1 MFRRII
7 QTGLILT
14 FLTAVTHAGAV
25 GGELKVLPP
34 ISHGNLTIFP
44 IVGAGTNDYA
54 HLLTLDEGLRL
65 GSVTVTENG
74 SVQPLVRG
82 HARPRPS
89 GSAEVNRLVLINDSD
104 RPLLLLAGEIVTG
117 GKQDRVIGADRIIPA
132 HSGPV
137 DLSVFCVEPG
147 RWVASSNNF
156 DTTKSVA
163 MAQPSVRNS
172 AMNDRSQQKV
182 WDNVNESHKQVSET
196 VAVNAAAAPSPGT
209 SGGGGGGGGR
219 GVGMGGGI
227 GAGHS
232 GGVSGGTLQTIES
245 TTSYA
250 KVMAVPEVQEQIKAY
265 VGDYDAAL
273 RELKKAGARGVVV
286 AVNGRILWADIFSS
300 TELLEKYW
308 QKLVRSYAAEAY
320 TAHAKATPADIGAA
334 QRFVDQLAGNHEVV
348 ETEPGVYRRS
358 EVTGE
363 GFKVFTITSL
373 LPKSEQTVHI
383 AKMAYAGTPSAAIG
397 QMIR

>member
-7 QTGLILT
+7 QTGLIFT
-14 FLTAVTHAGAV
+14 FLTAVAHAGAV

-65 GSVTVTENG
+65 GTVTVTENG

-132 HSGPV
+132 RSGPV

-156 DTTKSVA
+156 DTTKAVA

-182 WDNVNESHKQVSET
+182 WDNVNESRAKVSET
-196 VAVNAAAAPSPGT
+196 MGMAAAAPAPGT
-209 SGGGGGGGGR
+209 SGGGGSGGGT
-219 GVGMGGGI
+219 GVGTGAGLGPGYGGGT
-227 GAGHS
+227 A
-232 GGVSGGTLQTIES
+232 GGVMRTIET

-250 KVMAVPEVQEQIKAY
+250 KVMAVPEVQDQIKAY

-286 AVNGRILWADIFSS
+286 AVNGRILWADIFSNS
-300 TELLEKYW
+300 ELLEKYW

-320 TAHAKATPADIGAA
+320 TAHAKATPADMGAA

-397 QMIR
+397 QVIR